1 MMGEH
6 AKSEGL
12 FYYFKLEDHVPQTHL
27 LRLIDRH
34 VDFGFLRNR
43 LRPLYSETGRPS
55 VDPELMIR
63 MLLIGYLYGIT
74 SERRLCEDVGTF
86 RRTGMGV
93 SGNRSCSAICSRRS
107 SGGVWRRVWWK
118 ARVSASTAL

>member
-12 FYYFKLEDHVPQTHL
+12 FYYFKLADHVPQTHL

-55 VDPELMIR
+55 VDPELDDPHA
-63 MLLIGYLYGIT
+63 T
-74 SERRLCEDVGTF
+74 DRLSL
-86 RRTGMGV
+86 RHHQR
-93 SGNRSCSAICSRRS
+93 A
-107 SGGVWRRVWWK
+107 
-118 ARVSASTAL
+118 ASV

>member
-12 FYYFKLEDHVPQTHL
+12 FYYFKLADHVPQTHV

-55 VDPELMIR
+55 VDPDPP
-63 MLLIGYLYGIT
+63 GGTHFSTVYCYGIDGI
-74 SERRLCEDVGTF
+74 R
-86 RRTGMGV
+86 
-93 SGNRSCSAICSRRS
+93 ICQSF
-107 SGGVWRRVWWK
+107 
-118 ARVSASTAL
+118 TPPHD

>member
-1 MMGEH
+1 MMGEQ

-12 FYYFKLEDHVPQTHL
+12 FYYFKLEDPVPRTHL

-43 LRPLYSETGRPS
+43 LRPLYSEIRRPS

-74 SERRLCEDVGTF
+74 SERRLCKDVGMHLAYRWFLGLGFALPLLPHSLAGACAHTPP
-86 RRTGMGV
+86 V
-93 SGNRSCSAICSRRS
+93 S
-107 SGGVWRRVWWK
+107 
-118 ARVSASTAL
+118 

>member
-1 MMGEH
+1 M
-6 AKSEGL
+6 
-12 FYYFKLEDHVPQTHL
+12 EDHVPQTHV

-43 LRPLYSETGRPS
+43 LRPIYSETGRPS

-74 SERRLCEDVGTF
+74 SERRLCEEVGMHLAYRWFLGLGFDQAVF
-86 RRTGMGV
+86 RTADFGRIRTANIRGCM
-93 SGNRSCSAICSRRS
+93 SAV
-107 SGGVWRRVWWK
+107 G
-118 ARVSASTAL
+118 